1 MKNQRERIMQNP
13 AEGKNIVVIGSGV
26 GGLSAGIILSLLNYF
41 VTIVEK
47 NPLPGGLMRSYRR
60 GGIDCP
66 VGVHYVGA
74 LGAQEPLGKM
84 FRILGIPVEDLFTR
98 MGESGIIDR
107 YIFDDFVFDLPV
119 SIDDFEKS
127 LKSTFPAETVAL
139 DVILKNLREIA
150 GRMLDP
156 SFLLNQG
163 EPFQNM
169 DFFQPMGE
177 FLDKLDVS
185 TDLRTI
191 LAMPCHLIGVELAQC
206 PMIFHHMVLAG
217 YLFSS
222 WRLKVSCST
231 MADVFTRRFQELGG
245 KLILNDGCD
254 KIILDEGEVA
264 GARLNS
270 GTLLSADT
278 VVAAVHP
285 KILLDLLEP
294 DALKSSYRQRIL
306 NLKETEGVIAIQIS
320 VDASAHPEIDH
331 NIYQRYTDEKGLS
344 EEGIFYQLRRSN
356 NKDVNL
362 VSSFTRSLYS
372 EWSRWENTISG
383 KRGKDYEEKKLSIGQ
398 NLLQKANEVF
408 GGLKNARILDIFTP
422 LTLRD
427 YVNCPEGSCYGV
439 LRSSGQLL
447 KVASLSKPPISGL
460 FLAGQNAVAPGV
472 LGTILGSFNA
482 ARQIIGASRF
492 AEEIKWEV

>member
-1 MKNQRERIMQNP
+1 VKNP
-13 AEGKNIVVIGSGV
+13 AEGKNIVIIGSGV
-26 GGLSAGIILSLLNYF
+26 GGLSTGIILSLLNYS
-41 VTIVEK
+41 VTVVEK
-47 NPLPGGLMRSYRR
+47 NPLSGGLMRSYRR

-74 LGAQEPLGKM
+74 LGANEPLGKM
-84 FRILGIPVEDLFTR
+84 FHILGIPIEDLFTR

-107 YIFDDFVFDLPV
+107 YIFEDFVFDLPV
-119 SIDDFEKS
+119 SIDAFERNIKS
-127 LKSTFPAETVAL
+127 AFPAEITL
-139 DVILKNLREIA
+139 IDVFMKNLREIA

-156 SFLLNQG
+156 AFLINQG
-163 EPFQNM
+163 DPFQNM

-177 FLDKLDVS
+177 FLDKFDAS
-185 TDLRTI
+185 AGLRAV
-191 LAMPCHLIGVELAQC
+191 LAVPCQLIGVQLVEC
-206 PMIFHHMVLAG
+206 PVIFHHMVLAG

-222 WRLKVSCST
+222 WRLKVSGST

-264 GARLNS
+264 GVRLNS
-270 GTLLSADT
+270 GTNLGADT

-285 KILLDLLEP
+285 KILLNLLEP
-294 DALKSSYRQRIL
+294 DALKSSYRQRIA
-306 NLKETEGVIAIQIS
+306 NLKETEGVIAVQIS

-331 NIYQRYTDEKGLS
+331 NIYQRYNDEKELIKD
-344 EEGIFYQLRRSN
+344 GIFYQLRQSN
-356 NKDVNL
+356 DKDVNL
-362 VSSFTRSLYS
+362 ISIFTRSLYS
-372 EWSRWENTISG
+372 EWSKWENTISG

-398 NLLQKANEVF
+398 DLLQKANEVF
-408 GGLKNARILDIFTP
+408 GSLKNARILDVFTP

-439 LRSSGQLL
+439 MRSSAQLL
-447 KVASLSKPPISGL
+447 KIASLSKPLISGL

-482 ARQIIGASRF
+482 VRQIIGASRF
-492 AEEIKWEV
+492 AEEIKWEA

>member
-1 MKNQRERIMQNP
+1 VKNP
-13 AEGKNIVVIGSGV
+13 AEGKNIVIIGSGV
-26 GGLSAGIILSLLNYF
+26 GGLSTGIILSLLNYS
-41 VTIVEK
+41 VTVVEK
-47 NPLPGGLMRSYRR
+47 NPLSGGLMRSYRR

-74 LGAQEPLGKM
+74 LGANEPLGKM
-84 FRILGIPVEDLFTR
+84 FHILGIPIEDLFTR

-107 YIFDDFVFDLPV
+107 YIFEDFVFDLPV
-119 SIDDFEKS
+119 SIDAFERNIKS
-127 LKSTFPAETVAL
+127 AFPAEITL
-139 DVILKNLREIA
+139 IDVFMKNLREIA

-156 SFLLNQG
+156 AFLINQG
-163 EPFQNM
+163 DPFQNM

-177 FLDKLDVS
+177 FLDKFDAS
-185 TDLRTI
+185 AGLRAV
-191 LAMPCHLIGVELAQC
+191 LAVPCQLIGVQLVEC
-206 PMIFHHMVLAG
+206 PVIFHHMVLAG

-222 WRLKVSCST
+222 WRLKVSGST

-245 KLILNDGCD
+245 KLIVNDGCD

-264 GARLNS
+264 GVRLNS
-270 GTLLSADT
+270 GTNLGADT

-285 KILLDLLEP
+285 KILLNLLEP
-294 DALKSSYRQRIL
+294 DALKSSYRQRIA
-306 NLKETEGVIAIQIS
+306 NLKETEGVIAVQIS

-331 NIYQRYTDEKGLS
+331 NIYQRYNDEKELIKD
-344 EEGIFYQLRRSN
+344 GIFYQLRQSN
-356 NKDVNL
+356 DKDVNL
-362 VSSFTRSLYS
+362 ISIFTRSLYS
-372 EWSRWENTISG
+372 EWSKWENTISG

-398 NLLQKANEVF
+398 DLLQKANEVF
-408 GGLKNARILDIFTP
+408 GSLKNARILDVFTP

-439 LRSSGQLL
+439 MRSSAQLL
-447 KVASLSKPPISGL
+447 KIASLSKPLISGL

-482 ARQIIGASRF
+482 VRQIIGASRF
-492 AEEIKWEV
+492 AEEIKWEA

>member
-1 MKNQRERIMQNP
+1 MQSP
-13 AEGKNIVVIGSGV
+13 AEGKRIVIIGSGV
-26 GGLSAGIILSLLNYF
+26 GGLSAGIILSLLNYS
-41 VTIVEK
+41 VTVVEK
-47 NPLPGGLMRSYRR
+47 NPLSGGLMRSYRR

-84 FRILGIPVEDLFTR
+84 FRVLGISVEELFFR
-98 MGESGIIDR
+98 MGQGGIIDR

-119 SIDDFEKS
+119 SIDAFEKS
-127 LKSTFPAETVAL
+127 LKSTFPAEIMTL
-139 DVILKNLREIA
+139 DVIMKNLREIA
-150 GRMLDP
+150 RRMLDP
-156 SFLLNQG
+156 AFLINQG
-163 EPFQNM
+163 DPFQNM

-177 FLDKLDVS
+177 FLDKFDAS
-185 TDLRTI
+185 AGLRAV
-191 LAMPCHLIGVELAQC
+191 LAVPCQLIGVQLVEC
-206 PMIFHHMVLAG
+206 PVIFHHMVLAG

-222 WRLKVSCST
+222 WRLKVSGST

-245 KLILNDGCD
+245 KLIVNDGCD

-264 GARLNS
+264 GVRLNS
-270 GTLLSADT
+270 GTNLGADT

-285 KILLDLLEP
+285 KILLNLLEP
-294 DALKSSYRQRIL
+294 DALKSSYRQRIA
-306 NLKETEGVIAIQIS
+306 NLKETEGVIAVQIS

-331 NIYQRYTDEKGLS
+331 NIYQRYNDEKELIKD
-344 EEGIFYQLRRSN
+344 GIFYQLRQSN
-356 NKDVNL
+356 DKDVNL
-362 VSSFTRSLYS
+362 ISIFTRSLYS
-372 EWSRWENTISG
+372 EWSKWENTISG

-398 NLLQKANEVF
+398 DLLQKANEVF
-408 GGLKNARILDIFTP
+408 GGLKNARILDAFTP

-439 LRSSGQLL
+439 MRSSAQLL
-447 KVASLSKPPISGL
+447 KIASLSKPLISGL

-482 ARQIIGASRF
+482 VRQIIGASRF
-492 AEEIKWEV
+492 AEEIKWEA

>member
-1 MKNQRERIMQNP
+1 MQNP

-222 WRLKVSCST
+222 WRLKVSGST

-320 VDASAHPEIDH
+320 VDASAHP
-331 NIYQRYTDEKGLS
+331 

>member
-1 MKNQRERIMQNP
+1 MKNPE
-13 AEGKNIVVIGSGV
+13 EGKNIVIIGSGV
-26 GGLSAGIILSLLNYF
+26 GGLSAGIILSLLNYS
-41 VTIVEK
+41 VTVVEK

-84 FRILGIPVEDLFTR
+84 FRVLGISVEELFFR
-98 MGESGIIDR
+98 MGQGGIIDR

-119 SIDDFEKS
+119 SIDAFEKN
-127 LKSTFPAETVAL
+127 LKSTFPVETAAL
-139 DVILKNLREIA
+139 DVIMKNLREIA
-150 GRMLDP
+150 RRMLDP

-163 EPFQNM
+163 DPFQNI

-177 FLDKLDVS
+177 FLDKLEVS
-185 TDLRTI
+185 AGLRAV
-191 LAMPCHLIGVELAQC
+191 LAMPCHLIGVELVEC
-206 PMIFHHMVLAG
+206 PVIFHHMILAS

-222 WRLKVSCST
+222 WRLKESGST

-245 KLILNDGCD
+245 KLILNDGCE

-264 GARLNS
+264 GVRLTS
-270 GTLLSADT
+270 GINLGADT

-306 NLKETEGVIAIQIS
+306 NLKETEGVVAVQIS

-331 NIYQRYTDEKGLS
+331 NIYQRYTNEKRLIQD
-344 EEGIFYQLRRSN
+344 GIFYQLRQSN
-356 NKDVNL
+356 DKDINL
-362 VSSFTRSLYS
+362 VSSFTSSLYS
-372 EWSRWENTISG
+372 EWSKWENTISG
-383 KRGKDYEEKKLSIGQ
+383 RRGKDYEEKKLSIGQ
-398 NLLQKANEVF
+398 DLLQKANEVF
-408 GGLKNARILDIFTP
+408 GGLKNARILDVFTP

-447 KVASLSKPPISGL
+447 KIASLSKLPISGL

-482 ARQIIGASRF
+482 VRQIIGASRF
-492 AEEIKWEV
+492 AEEIKWEA

>member
-1 MKNQRERIMQNP
+1 MQNP

-222 WRLKVSCST
+222 WRLKVSGST

-362 VSSFTRSLYS
+362 VSSFTTSLYS

>member
-1 MKNQRERIMQNP
+1 MKNP
-13 AEGKNIVVIGSGV
+13 AEGKNIVIIGSGV
-26 GGLSAGIILSLLNYF
+26 GGLSTGIILSLLNYS
-41 VTIVEK
+41 VTVVEK
-47 NPLPGGLMRSYRR
+47 NPLSGGLMRSYRR

-74 LGAQEPLGKM
+74 LGANEPLGKM
-84 FRILGIPVEDLFTR
+84 FHILGIPIEDLFTR

-107 YIFDDFVFDLPV
+107 YIFEDFVFDLPV
-119 SIDDFEKS
+119 SIDAFERNIKS
-127 LKSTFPAETVAL
+127 AFPAEITL
-139 DVILKNLREIA
+139 IDVFMKNLREIA

-156 SFLLNQG
+156 AFLINQG
-163 EPFQNM
+163 DPFQNM

-177 FLDKLDVS
+177 FLDKFDAS
-185 TDLRTI
+185 AGLRAV
-191 LAMPCHLIGVELAQC
+191 LAVPCQLIGVELAQC
-206 PMIFHHMVLAG
+206 PIIFHHMVLAG

-222 WRLKVSCST
+222 WRLKVSGST

-264 GARLNS
+264 GVRLNS
-270 GTLLSADT
+270 GTNLGADT

-285 KILLDLLEP
+285 KILLNLLEP
-294 DALKSSYRQRIL
+294 DALKSSYRQRIA
-306 NLKETEGVIAIQIS
+306 NLKETEGVIAVQIS

-331 NIYQRYTDEKGLS
+331 NIYQRYNDEKELIKD
-344 EEGIFYQLRRSN
+344 GIFYQLRQSN
-356 NKDVNL
+356 DKDVNL
-362 VSSFTRSLYS
+362 ISIFTRSLYS
-372 EWSRWENTISG
+372 EWSKWENTISG

-398 NLLQKANEVF
+398 DLLQKANEVF
-408 GGLKNARILDIFTP
+408 GSLKNARILDVFTP

-439 LRSSGQLL
+439 MRSSAQLL
-447 KVASLSKPPISGL
+447 KIASLSKPLISGL

-482 ARQIIGASRF
+482 VRQIIGASRF
-492 AEEIKWEV
+492 AEEIKWEA

>member
-1 MKNQRERIMQNP
+1 MKNP
-13 AEGKNIVVIGSGV
+13 AEGKNIVIIGSGV
-26 GGLSAGIILSLLNYF
+26 GGLSTGIILSLLNF
-41 VTIVEK
+41 QVTVVEK
-47 NPLPGGLMRSYRR
+47 NPLSGGLMRSYRR

-84 FRILGIPVEDLFTR
+84 FRVLGISVEELFFR
-98 MGESGIIDR
+98 MGQGGIIDR

-119 SIDDFEKS
+119 SIDAFEKS
-127 LKSTFPAETVAL
+127 LKSTFPAEIMTL
-139 DVILKNLREIA
+139 DVIMKNLREIA

-156 SFLLNQG
+156 AFLINQG
-163 EPFQNM
+163 DPFQNM

-177 FLDKLDVS
+177 FLDKFDAS
-185 TDLRTI
+185 AGLRAV
-191 LAMPCHLIGVELAQC
+191 LAVPCQLIGVELAQC
-206 PMIFHHMVLAG
+206 PIIFHHMVLAG

-222 WRLKVSCST
+222 WRLKVSGST

-264 GARLNS
+264 GVRLTS
-270 GTLLSADT
+270 GILLSADA

-285 KILLDLLEP
+285 KILLNLLEP
-294 DALKSSYRQRIL
+294 DALKSSYRQRIA
-306 NLKETEGVIAIQIS
+306 NLKETEGVVAVQIS

-331 NIYQRYTDEKGLS
+331 NIYQRYNDEKELIKD
-344 EEGIFYQLRRSN
+344 GIFYQLRQSN
-356 NKDVNL
+356 DKDVNL
-362 VSSFTRSLYS
+362 ISIFTRSLYS
-372 EWSRWENTISG
+372 EWSKWENTISG

-398 NLLQKANEVF
+398 DLLQKANEVF
-408 GGLKNARILDIFTP
+408 GGLKNARILDVFTP

-439 LRSSGQLL
+439 MRSSAQLL
-447 KVASLSKPPISGL
+447 KIASLSKPLISGL

-482 ARQIIGASRF
+482 VRQIIGASRF
-492 AEEIKWEV
+492 AEEIKWEA